1 MWIHSIPKG
10 RLLVVAVC
18 GACAASSLRT
28 FLSQAEVEEVPISRP
43 YASTTMYCR
52 NWLPGDG
59 RVWEVIGG
67 SGETRMLPEGV
78 SGEPSRRLHAGHR
91 WFADIHR
98 SGGEP
103 GVGPATPRDLYV
115 TRDDGFT
122 IKLPLPPGVEPLADS
137 VQWPLHTEDHTLAWV
152 GRRCDRSGAVLEGGI
167 YTTQLEYDPEGRIVG
182 GKAPTESP
190 LLSLPLVAGADSD
203 QWGHSLV
210 PDVESQDWSPDG
222 SSVVLVSRKGELS
235 VVEVD
240 SGTVVQLTDH
250 RASGAV
256 WSPDG
261 DLIAFKMREPLGGIA
276 IVPAKGGVVEVVFG
290 PEQGTPFAVTPPH
303 WLPSGSCMIVG
314 YVSSEWIAP
323 EQPVK
328 PDLIVLDLINGRY
341 RSLPTKPAGSVV
353 PVAWR

>member
-1 MWIHSIPKG
+1 
-10 RLLVVAVC
+10 
-18 GACAASSLRT
+18 
-28 FLSQAEVEEVPISRP
+28 
-43 YASTTMYCR
+43 
-52 NWLPGDG
+52 
-59 RVWEVIGG
+59 
-67 SGETRMLPEGV
+67 MLPEGV

-91 WFADIHR
+91 WFADTHR
-98 SGGEP
+98 SSGEP
-103 GVGPATPRDLYV
+103 GVGQTTPRGLRV
-115 TRDDGFT
+115 KRDNGLT
-122 IKLPLPPGVEPLADS
+122 IELPLPPGVEPLADS
-137 VQWPLHTEDHTLAWV
+137 VRWPLHTADRALAWV
-152 GRRCDRSGAVLEGGI
+152 GRRCDSSGAVLEGGI
-167 YTTQLEYDPEGRIVG
+167 YMTQLEYDREGRIVG
-182 GKAPTESP
+182 GKARTDSP
-190 LLSLPLVAGADSD
+190 LVSLPLVTGADSD

-261 DLIAFKMREPLGGIA
+261 DLIAFKIRRPLGGIA

-290 PEQGTPFAVTPPH
+290 PEQGMPFAVTSPY
-303 WLPSGSCMIVG
+303 WLPSGSCMVVG

-328 PDLIVLDLINGRY
+328 PALILLDLINGRY
-341 RSLPTKPAGSVV
+341 RSLTTKVAGSVL